1 MLTQT
6 GLNNLIHRVDILL
19 NTHNY
24 NSAHSLVMLDVKEFF
39 HKLKNIE
46 KIINIPKPLEVEF
59 DRTTNEL
66 FMEWYQITE
75 YKKFD
80 YLKIGF
86 LGDQKIK
93 LTADY
98 GSLEIDIKQNVPF
111 SEDFAEL
118 ILAHLKQFRSPIK
131 KKRYK

>member
-1 MLTQT
+1 MLTQS
-6 GLNNLIHRVDILL
+6 GLNGLIERVDILL
-19 NTHNY
+19 DVHNIKLC
-24 NSAHSLVMLDVKEFF
+24 SKIMLDMKDFF
-39 HKLKNIE
+39 HRLRNIE
-46 KIINIPKPLEVEF
+46 KVTNMPKPLEIEF
-59 DRTTNEL
+59 DRSKNEIQL
-66 FMEWYQITE
+66 EWYKITE

-86 LGDQKIK
+86 PGNQKVN

-98 GSLEIDIKQNVPF
+98 GSLEIDIKQCVPF